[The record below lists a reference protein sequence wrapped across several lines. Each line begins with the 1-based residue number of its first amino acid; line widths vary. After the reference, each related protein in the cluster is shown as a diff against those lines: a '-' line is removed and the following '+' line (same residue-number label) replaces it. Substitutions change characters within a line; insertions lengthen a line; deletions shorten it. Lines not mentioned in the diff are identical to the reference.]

1 MSAIFPMLPPIM
13 QPRHCHK
20 TPLVL
25 DVPPITADPDQDMLL
40 MLSAAFQR
48 PRSED
53 GTKSCVA
60 SFTGSGTFKEKKTPP
75 VFTHFGGTVFMMK
88 RRCNQKGR
96 LRGQPNVTIDHFEST
111 QNIASTQSPLPSYVH
126 QNGSVNGINGVGQR
140 TTNHEHHQNK
150 GQPPVASVGKVT
162 STQQRPSR
170 VQSTP
175 KPCCFERCGCE
186 MRIYPLCP
194 QNPSFFEK
202 CLYPMA

>member
-1 MSAIFPMLPPIM
+1 MLPPIM

-20 TPLVL
+20 TPPVL
-25 DVPPITADPDQDMLL
+25 DVPPITADPDQDVLL

-60 SFTGSGTFKEKKTPP
+60 SSTGSGTFKEKKNTTGFHSFWGNSFHDEKEVQPK
-75 VFTHFGGTVFMMK
+75 GQAAWTV
-88 RRCNQKGR
+88 C
-96 LRGQPNVTIDHFEST
+96 PTVTINHFEST
-111 QNIASTQSPLPSYVH
+111 PTTQSPLPSYVH

-150 GQPPVASVGKVT
+150 RQPPVASIDKVT

-170 VQSTP
+170 VHSTP

-186 MRIYPLCP
+186 MRIYPL
-194 QNPSFFEK
+194 
-202 CLYPMA
+202 